1 MSTERFIAFY
11 QTFER
16 IIKNIK
22 RIAAPVMQQYG
33 LRSVHT
39 TAVLALRNYPEGL
52 TVTEL
57 SRECFIDKALS
68 SRMIRELASAD
79 FIVAADTEA
88 AFKNYNKRYVLTA
101 KSRRMLAELNSIITE
116 FVSEAGQNIELDD
129 LQTFYRVLG
138 ELDSNIHTITKEQ
151 NS

>member
-1 MSTERFIAFY
+1 M
-11 QTFER
+11 
-16 IIKNIK
+16 
-22 RIAAPVMQQYG
+22 
-33 LRSVHT
+33 
-39 TAVLALRNYPEGL
+39 
-52 TVTEL
+52 TEL
-57 SRECFIDKALS
+57 SRECFIDKALYS
-68 SRMIRELASAD
+68 SMIRELASAD

>member
-22 RIAAPVMQQYG
+22 RISTPVMQQYG

-39 TAVLALRNYPEGL
+39 TAVLALRNFPNGL

-57 SRECFIDKALS
+57 ARECFVDKALS
-68 SRMIRELASAD
+68 SRMIRELLAGE
-79 FIVAADTEA
+79 FITAVPESGS
-88 AFKNYNKRYVLTA
+88 KNYNKRYVLTA
-101 KSRRMLAELNSIITE
+101 KSRKMLTELNCIITE
-116 FVSEAGQNIELDD
+116 FVSEAGQNISSEHL
-129 LQTFYRVLG
+129 LTFYSVLG
-138 ELDSNIHTITKEQ
+138 ELDSSIDSITRTQ
-151 NS
+151 NN